1 MEGGG
6 GSRRLTSFRRVC
18 RSRWRSSP
26 RHRPRCRCQS
36 TDLEQNTPEWVQRV
50 LVSVSSAAAASGLH
64 GGAEHTKVPL
74 GWLKRDK
81 VPSSVAVCALQS
93 VHATDSS
100 SSRLLWCHDDV
111 INYLIYVYIHIYRN
125 IVLRDRS
132 FRFLNIVFFQVSEA
146 VKEKRFTRK
155 LLFTQFNMWN

>member
-6 GSRRLTSFRRVC
+6 GSRRLRSFRRCC

-50 LVSVSSAAAASGLH
+50 LVSVSSAAAASGARG

-81 VPSSVAVCALQS
+81 VPSSVTVCALQS
-93 VHATDSS
+93 VHATDSG

-111 INYLIYVYIHIYRN
+111 INYLIYRN

-146 VKEKRFTRK
+146 VKGKRFTRK